1 MVNVTHDADYRR
13 SWNHIVL
20 ILFILFEEF
29 CDHVYFFLFLGND
42 IKAKCD
48 LLCLVKVDLLVY
60 GYHDAFHEKFLND
73 HRWLHLHS
81 VRKLTDGKLLRN
93 GDLLDLRF
101 LLFLL
106 RLWIRF
112 LKRFRDSG
120 IRSASTLIWSASALA
135 AFLEIFLLVLVLSVT
150 LTLAVLGCLG
160 QLRSKYGIGRTAF
173 SLSRTCSALAAAVL
187 TAETVISASSAFRTS
202 TLAALATVCSAAETV
217 SAISAFEA
225 SALTALATVCS
236 TAETVSASSV
246 ILTWSSVSFTLSC
259 RTSLTILGT
268 VSTKTVSTVSS
279 SLEASSVTVAVS
291 SSFRT
296 ITLRSSALSTVCS
309 ALRVSLL
316 AGFVISCT
324 LACRTLSAV
333 LGTCRSLSLACCRF
347 SSSFTAVAGILCMEY
362 TDDIFFLFR
371 CLRLVALCVHRCCL
385 FFCFWSIQLSIL
397 LLSRSAE
404 FIFYH
409 YYRQTSL
416 QTPVSCRLSA
426 GFFFQLLHD
435 RLCKIFVLHG
445 KAGTEFFAHC
455 SAQALF
461 V

>member
-42 IKAKCD
+42 IKAKCN

-160 QLRSKYGIGRTAF
+160 QLRS
-173 SLSRTCSALAAAVL
+173 
-187 TAETVISASSAFRTS
+187 
-202 TLAALATVCSAAETV
+202 
-217 SAISAFEA
+217 
-225 SALTALATVCS
+225 
-236 TAETVSASSV
+236 
-246 ILTWSSVSFTLSC
+246 
-259 RTSLTILGT
+259 
-268 VSTKTVSTVSS
+268 
-279 SLEASSVTVAVS
+279 
-291 SSFRT
+291 
-296 ITLRSSALSTVCS
+296 
-309 ALRVSLL
+309 
-316 AGFVISCT
+316 
-324 LACRTLSAV
+324 
-333 LGTCRSLSLACCRF
+333 
-347 SSSFTAVAGILCMEY
+347 EY
-362 TDDIFFLFR
+362 
-371 CLRLVALCVHRCCL
+371 
-385 FFCFWSIQLSIL
+385 SI
-397 LLSRSAE
+397 
-404 FIFYH
+404 
-409 YYRQTSL
+409 
-416 QTPVSCRLSA
+416 
-426 GFFFQLLHD
+426 
-435 RLCKIFVLHG
+435 
-445 KAGTEFFAHC
+445 
-455 SAQALF
+455 
-461 V
+461 